1 MSLLQ
6 TNFTSIYAPVSLMKL
21 LAVHTSHLSKTITEA
36 IEKETMKTMKV
47 IMKAIKEE
55 IMKKRL

>member
-6 TNFTSIYAPVSLMKL
+6 VNFTSIHTSVSLMKL
-21 LAVHTSHLSKTITEA
+21 LIIHTSHLSRTITEA
-36 IEKETMKTMKV
+36 IEEETMKTMKV
-47 IMKAIKEE
+47 IMKAIKKE